1 MDRRTFLIATSLPVL
16 SSCVNMSG
24 VDPTWNTPSG
34 KLLLLEKKFDVRI
47 GVYAINTQD
56 NSVFSYRGNERFA
69 FCSTFKFLVAAAI
82 LQRSVQTPEL
92 MRRHISFTA
101 DDVKKSG
108 YAPVTEQHVDTGMS
122 VAELCAAMIEYSDN
136 GAANQLL
143 KIMGGPGA
151 INDFVRVIGDD
162 EFRLDRWEPELNSA
176 IPGDV
181 RDTTTPSAMA
191 KNMRR
196 LALDDGLPAA
206 QKLQLQGWLRA
217 NSTGDARIRAGVPA
231 SWQVGDKTGT
241 GDYGVA
247 NDVAVLWPAQTAR
260 APIVLAIFT
269 NQVTK
274 TANAND
280 DVVASAARIVVDT
293 MR

>member
-1 MDRRTFLIATSLPVL
+1 
-16 SSCVNMSG
+16 
-24 VDPTWNTPSG
+24 
-34 KLLLLEKKFDVRI
+34 
-47 GVYAINTQD
+47 
-56 NSVFSYRGNERFA
+56 
-69 FCSTFKFLVAAAI
+69 
-82 LQRSVQTPEL
+82 
-92 MRRHISFTA
+92 
-101 DDVKKSG
+101 
-108 YAPVTEQHVDTGMS
+108 
-122 VAELCAAMIEYSDN
+122 
-136 GAANQLL
+136 
-143 KIMGGPGA
+143 
-151 INDFVRVIGDD
+151 
-162 EFRLDRWEPELNSA
+162 
-176 IPGDV
+176 
-181 RDTTTPSAMA
+181 MA